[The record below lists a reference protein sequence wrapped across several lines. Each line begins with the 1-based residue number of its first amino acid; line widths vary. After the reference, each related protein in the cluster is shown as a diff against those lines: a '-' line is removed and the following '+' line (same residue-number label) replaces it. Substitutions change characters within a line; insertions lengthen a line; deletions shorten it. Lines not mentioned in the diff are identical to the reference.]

1 MTMIPMTLLPL
12 TRAGVA
18 LAPQLDWNL
27 DPTLVLGVAALV
39 GAYFYAIGPLRR
51 KYDLGP
57 PAGDR
62 QVAAF
67 LAAIVTLVVA
77 LVSPLDAL
85 GDRYL
90 FSAHMTQ
97 HMLLAVVFPPLFL
110 LGIPAWL
117 LAPLVRRPAALFAGR
132 ALTNPFVA
140 FFLLNGALYI
150 WHIPSLYD
158 ATLTNEA
165 LHVFEHLIFL
175 ATGVL
180 FWWPVL
186 GPSPELPRLSRPLA
200 VLYLFLACQ
209 PMVLLGAL
217 LTFASQPF
225 YAPYVAA
232 PRIWGSTPLGDQ
244 QLGGLIMW
252 LPTNIPYLIALSA
265 LFFQWVGERDL
276 AEREAAEELAELED
290 TGQPAGDGRSQNA
303 PTSRA

>member
-1 MTMIPMTLLPL
+1 LPKPALEHDTIMALTL
-12 TRAGVA
+12 AIA
-18 LAPQLDWNL
+18 MAPPIDWNL
-27 DPTLVLGVAALV
+27 DPTLLLGIALLV
-39 GAYFYAIGPLRR
+39 GGYFYAIGPLRPR
-51 KYDLGP
+51 YTLGP

-67 LAAIVTLVVA
+67 LAAVVTLVVA
-77 LVSPLDAL
+77 LLSPLDAL

-90 FSAHMTQ
+90 FSAHMVQ

-110 LGIPAWL
+110 LGIPGWL
-117 LAPLVRRPAALFAGR
+117 LAPLLRRRPVLLVGL
-132 ALTNPFVA
+132 ALTNPFAA

-150 WHIPSLYD
+150 WHLPPLYD

-186 GPSPELPRLSRPLA
+186 GPAPELPRLSRPLA

-225 YAPYVAA
+225 YSPYVAA
-232 PRIWGSTPLGDQ
+232 PRIWGATPLGDQ

-252 LPTNIPYLIALSA
+252 LPTNIPYLIALSV

-276 AEREAAEELAELED
+276 AERLAAEELAELED
-290 TGQPAGDGRSQNA
+290 AAQSGGSV
-303 PTSRA
+303 